1 MIASSSIQS
10 TFAFFFTRIQDR
22 PRPWLIVRRP
32 LRADEMVAVVVA
44 SASPSSPAPAPGS
57 WAALLPV
64 LLLLPASQVASF
76 WILLLSRPALT
87 HSSTPQQ
94 HLYRGLALV
103 SAFFASWTVFKK
115 LFQGDKSDLGHVT
128 MGFLCAMSL
137 WRRPKLTATA
147 TIVVF
152 LHYTLALYL
161 VFVQFSSASALA
173 KAVKKSTSTAAIV
186 WAWTLRAYV
195 VSNLVLWYQ
204 VLTTKVWPL
213 LVQGY
218 ESVPAE

>member
-1 MIASSSIQS
+1 
-10 TFAFFFTRIQDR
+10 
-22 PRPWLIVRRP
+22 
-32 LRADEMVAVVVA
+32 MVAVVA
-44 SASPSSPAPAPGS
+44 SASASSPAPGS

-64 LLLLPASQVASF
+64 LVLLPASQVASF
-76 WILLLSRPALT
+76 WILLFSPPSLT
-87 HSSTPQQ
+87 RSVTQPQ

-103 SAFFASWTVFKK
+103 SAFYASWTIYKK

-128 MGFLCAMSL
+128 MGLLCAMSL
-137 WRRPKLTATA
+137 LRRPKLTATA
-147 TIVVF
+147 TVIVF

-218 ESVPAE
+218 DSVPAA